1 MLDIDTKRDIEALK
15 VEIARLED
23 RERILMQDLESIRAE
38 KLELTN
44 KLKTLSND
52 NNYQADMLQRVYEQR
67 HGKTKTPTE

>member
-23 RERILMQDLESIRAE
+23 RERILMQDLETIRAE

-52 NNYQADMLQRVYEQR
+52 NDYQADMLQRVYEQR
-67 HGKTKTPTE
+67 HGKPKTPTE